1 MGTTVE
7 FLTNDNVITVVSA
20 YLKALDDTPFSVQ
33 VDLIQKV
40 IRDSPLKKREISRM
54 TGIPVTRL
62 YEYNRKDWVERHTN
76 CYPANPIAMNVL
88 TRDFVAL
95 MRLANSL
102 SS

>member
-20 YLKALDDTPFSVQ
+20 YLNALDNTPLSEQ
-33 VDLIQKV
+33 VALIQKV

-62 YEYNRKDWVERHTN
+62 YEYNRKDWVERRTN